1 MRNLTEV
8 SLKNKVLVWYFIIVT
23 AIGGIFAY
31 NKLGRME
38 DPQFTIRQ
46 MVVSAAW
53 PGATAQEMQEQVT
66 DKLEKKLQDT
76 QGLDNIKSETR
87 AGQTIIYVELSDE
100 VAKERCA
107 TLGRMCAISART
119 SSANFRR
126 ASTAR
131 TTTTASTMSTA
142 RSTL

>member
-38 DPQFTIRQ
+38 DPQF
-46 MVVSAAW
+46 
-53 PGATAQEMQEQVT
+53 
-66 DKLEKKLQDT
+66 
-76 QGLDNIKSETR
+76 
-87 AGQTIIYVELSDE
+87 
-100 VAKERCA
+100 
-107 TLGRMCAISART
+107 
-119 SSANFRR
+119 ANFRR